1 MCNQISLEELLKQS
15 KKYTIKK
22 TLLDYLKNLLIV
34 GISLY
39 LCWEFFEFA
48 KPFISKYL
56 IIILCTCIVILIH
69 PSYRYYQNTYS
80 IFTIFY
86 YIIDIEALNK
96 AKSIPKLKSMS
107 ITYENYCD
115 INKIKIDILKSISPI
130 PLIVFFLGVALQGN
144 VYQKLIIGIALL
156 LVMLY
161 IYWIRN
167 TYESY
172 KNNIFCL
179 SQIKKS
185 IVSLESK

>member
-1 MCNQISLEELLKQS
+1 MCNQISLEELLKHS
-15 KKYTIKK
+15 KMYTIKK

-34 GISLY
+34 VISLY
-39 LCWEFFEFA
+39 LCWEFFEVA
-48 KPFISKYL
+48 KPFINNYL
-56 IIILCTCIVILIH
+56 IIILCTFVVILIH

-80 IFTIFY
+80 MFSIFY
-86 YIIDIEALNK
+86 YIVDIEGLNK
-96 AKSIPKLKSMS
+96 AKSLPKLKSMS

-130 PLIVFFLGVALQGN
+130 PLIVFFLGAALQN
-144 VYQKLIIGIALL
+144 NAYQKLIIGIALL